1 MQEAHLGKVLFI
13 SQKFMGVSLS
23 VTIDQFATG
32 ALEFFVGQQITRSK
46 Q

>member
-13 SQKFMGVSLS
+13 SQKFMGLFLS
-23 VTIDQFATG
+23 ETIHQFVTR
-32 ALEFFVGQQITRSK
+32 ALEFFVVQQITRSK

>member
-1 MQEAHLGKVLFI
+1 MQEAHLGKVPLI
-13 SQKFMGVSLS
+13 SQKCMGVSLS
-23 VTIDQFATG
+23 ETINQFATR